1 MNHHSSP
8 SLRAWL
14 TILMA
19 GSAAA
24 ANAALIVN
32 QDLGT
37 LGIGTTPLSGTT
49 VGGANNAN
57 QYSGQSPTA
66 FWGSEYVYQFT
77 LAADSSLTL
86 NSTDTDSATLD
97 NDFFLLNS
105 LATTIVGGFAVAAPV
120 GFAYTSGALGN
131 FPAGTYYLS
140 VDAFAGGDSAGTG
153 LAGAFSASL
162 VISAPAVAPASTPAI
177 PGGAISTPLAAA
189 QVLWY
194 SFSHAGG
201 AFLVDTV
208 GSTLGPDNDT
218 ELFLYGSSG
227 ALIAADDDTAGLG
240 LLSRISLADL
250 AAGDYYLAAGGYNML
265 GAANWAVSSTS
276 AETGTIVINGL
287 TAVPEPGAAALVLA
301 AAAAGLRRRRA
312 AR

>member
-1 MNHHSSP
+1 MNHHTSP

-14 TILMA
+14 TILIA

-24 ANAALIVN
+24 GRAALIVN

-37 LGIGTTPLSGTT
+37 LGFGTTPLSGTT

-57 QYSGQSPTA
+57 QYNGQSTAA

-77 LAADSSLTL
+77 LAAAASLTL
-86 NSTDTDSATLD
+86 NTSDTDSGTLD

-105 LATTIVGGFAVAAPV
+105 LATTSTGGFAVATPA
-120 GFAYTSGALGN
+120 GFTYTSGLLGN

-140 VDAFAGGDSAGTG
+140 VDAFAGADSAGTG

-162 VISAPAVAPASTPAI
+162 IISAANTAPASTPAI
-177 PGGAISTPLAAA
+177 PGGAISTSLAAA

-208 GSTLGPDNDT
+208 GSALGPDNDT
-218 ELFLYGSSG
+218 ELFLYASSG
-227 ALIAADDDTAGLG
+227 VLIAANDDTTGLN
-240 LLSRISLADL
+240 LLSRISIADL
-250 AAGDYYLAAGGYNML
+250 AAGDYFLAAGGWNMV
-265 GAANWAVSSTS
+265 GSGGWTVSSTS
-276 AETGTIVINGL
+276 GESGTIVINGL

-301 AAAAGLRRRRA
+301 AAAAGLRRRRSV
-312 AR
+312 R